1 MDCFHD
7 IVFGGEDVHIFWQVL
22 RLVELVMMTT
32 AMDAEEDDD
41 AEMKDY

>member
-1 MDCFHD
+1 
-7 IVFGGEDVHIFWQVL
+7 VL
-22 RLVELVMMTT
+22 GVVELVMMTT